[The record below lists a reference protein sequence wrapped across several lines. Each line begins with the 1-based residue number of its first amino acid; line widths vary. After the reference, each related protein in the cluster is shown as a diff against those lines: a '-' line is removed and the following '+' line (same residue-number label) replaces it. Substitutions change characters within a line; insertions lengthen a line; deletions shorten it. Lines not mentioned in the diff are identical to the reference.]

1 MSRHPHRKEKD
12 CLNCGSIV
20 QGPFCQNCGQENIE
34 PKESFWHLVV
44 HFFNDVT
51 HFDGKF
57 FTTMKRLL
65 TRPGFLS
72 KEYVRGRRASYI
84 NPIRMY
90 LFTSFIFFLLFFSL
104 NHFSEKD
111 FENVKSP
118 PENSSTISK
127 APLTS
132 VNDTLSVDPGRR
144 NLNQKLPADSAVVA
158 EKNGEIKFEF
168 FGPYGNYKNR
178 KQYDSLVSI
187 GKVKDGWFKRKTI
200 ARSLAIR
207 DKYGDNEADLQQVY
221 FNQLL
226 HSFPQLLFISLPFMA
241 FILKL
246 FYYRR
251 KQFYYVGH
259 AIFSVHLYIFIFI
272 MMFVSMGIVQL
283 QHVAGL
289 EKLSL
294 INVLITLFIFF
305 YLYKSMRVFYG
316 QSRVKTLVKYF
327 LFLLSMFFLFSFL
340 TIAFAFFSIF
350 KI

>member
-1 MSRHPHRKEKD
+1 MSHLLRRKEKD

-20 QGPFCQNCGQENIE
+20 RGPFCQNCGQENIE

-44 HFFNDVT
+44 HFFNDIT

-57 FTTMKRLL
+57 FTTMKSLL

-72 KEYVRGRRASYI
+72 KEYVKGRRASYI

-104 NHFSEKD
+104 NHLSEKD
-111 FENVKSP
+111 FESVKKPSP
-118 PENSSTISK
+118 VSNTISKNSSTT
-127 APLTS
+127 L
-132 VNDTLSVDPGRR
+132 NDSAINDSSRMNLNR
-144 NLNQKLPADSAVVA
+144 NLMADSAGVS
-158 EKNGEIKFEF
+158 EKDGEVKFVF
-168 FGPYGNYKNR
+168 FDYNNYKSQR
-178 KQYDSLVSI
+178 QYDSLIKI
-187 GKVKDGWFKRKTI
+187 GEVKDGWLKRKVI
-200 ARSLAIR
+200 RKSLEVS
-207 DKYGDNEADLQQVY
+207 DKYGDNEADLQMIY
-221 FNQLL
+221 LNQLL
-226 HSFPQLLFISLPFMA
+226 HSFPQLLFISLPFVA

-246 FYYRR
+246 FYIRR

-272 MMFVSMGIVQL
+272 MMMVSMGIVQL
-283 QHVAGL
+283 QHASGL
-289 EKLSL
+289 GKLSL
-294 INVLITLFIFF
+294 FNVLITIFIFV

-340 TIAFAFFSIF
+340 TIAFAIFSIF
-350 KI
+350 KV